1 MNGQSAV
8 HLFAQNRTIYVTH
21 THVIPNT
28 DVIHLISENTDV
40 IEKRTLT
47 TNVIQLTSYTSL
59 VHLIRDNSNCNS
71 LVIITKTHQK
81 TSLTG
86 EN

>member
-8 HLFAQNRTIYVTH
+8 HLFAQNRTIHVIH

-28 DVIHLISENTDV
+28 DFIHLISENTDV

-47 TNVIQLTSYTSL
+47 TNVIQLTSYTTL
-59 VHLIRDNSNCNS
+59 VH
-71 LVIITKTHQK
+71 
-81 TSLTG
+81 
-86 EN
+86 

>member
-1 MNGQSAV
+1 MNGRSAV
-8 HLFAQNRTIYVTH
+8 HLFAQNRTIYVKH

-59 VHLIRDNSNCNS
+59 VHLIRDNSNGNS
-71 LVIITKTHQK
+71 SVIITKTHQK

>member
-8 HLFAQNRTIYVTH
+8 HFFAQNRTI
-21 THVIPNT
+21 HVIPNT
-28 DVIHLISENTDV
+28 DVIHLISKNTDV

-47 TNVIQLTSYTSL
+47 TNVIQLKSYTSL
-59 VHLIRDNSNCNS
+59 VHLIRYNSNYNS

>member
-8 HLFAQNRTIYVTH
+8 HLFAQNRTIYVIH

-47 TNVIQLTSYTSL
+47 TNVIQLTSDTSL

-71 LVIITKTHQK
+71 LVIITKTQHRHH
-81 TSLTG
+81 
-86 EN
+86 

>member
-8 HLFAQNRTIYVTH
+8 HLFAQNRTIYV
-21 THVIPNT
+21 IPIT

-59 VHLIRDNSNCNS
+59 VLLIRDNSNYNS
-71 LVIITKTHQK
+71 LVIITKTQQRHHK
-81 TSLTG
+81 
-86 EN
+86 

>member
-8 HLFAQNRTIYVTH
+8 HLFAQNRTIYV
-21 THVIPNT
+21 IPIT

-40 IEKRTLT
+40 IEQRTLT

-59 VHLIRDNSNCNS
+59 VLLIRDNSNYNS
-71 LVIITKTHQK
+71 LVIITKTQ
-81 TSLTG
+81 
-86 EN
+86 

>member
-8 HLFAQNRTIYVTH
+8 HLFAQNRTIQVIN

-47 TNVIQLTSYTSL
+47 TNVIQLMSYTSL
-59 VHLIRDNSNCNS
+59 ANPFLERLSAGSRIYLPH
-71 LVIITKTHQK
+71 
-81 TSLTG
+81 G
-86 EN
+86 ME

>member
-8 HLFAQNRTIYVTH
+8 HLFAQNRTIYVID

-28 DVIHLISENTDV
+28 DAIHLISENTDV

-71 LVIITKTHQK
+71 LVIITKTQQRHH
-81 TSLTG
+81 
-86 EN
+86 